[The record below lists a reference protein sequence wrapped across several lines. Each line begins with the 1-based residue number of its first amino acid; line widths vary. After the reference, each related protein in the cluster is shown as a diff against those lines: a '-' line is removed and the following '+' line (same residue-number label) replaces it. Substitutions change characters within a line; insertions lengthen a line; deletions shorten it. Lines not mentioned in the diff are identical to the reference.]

1 MEQNSKFAPEKLE
14 TFPEKK
20 KTMPSD
26 TTRYELPP
34 EGITLLGYIVR
45 RMHKTDWLAPIPE
58 FLSQGQS
65 AKALEHI
72 AIYTAAS
79 STSYGK
85 AYYQP
90 NFDNTGD
97 SITEADPATGAKVTA
112 RLDSR
117 SPHYHI
123 SYDVVMPNGDAF
135 QGKEEITGTT
145 VGLRGLGMPAP
156 SRFTFTSGDYTAE
169 LIGIITSELAL
180 SLIGN
185 TRIRAYGSLNFKDNH
200 SNTGRLELD
209 RNGKLGITIN
219 NQLTEYSLPQVIAQ
233 QTGD

>member
-1 MEQNSKFAPEKLE
+1 MGKHTNWKR
-14 TFPEKK
+14 
-20 KTMPSD
+20 KTMSID
-26 TTRYELPP
+26 TARYELPP

-45 RMHKTDWLAPIPE
+45 RMHKTAWLTPVSA
-58 FLSQGQS
+58 FLSQEQS
-65 AKALEHI
+65 AKALEHV
-72 AIYTAAS
+72 AIYTAVS

-97 SITEADPATGAKVTA
+97 SITEPDPDTGAKITA

-123 SYDVVMPNGDAF
+123 SYDVVMPNGDTF

-156 SRFTFTSGDYTAE
+156 SHFTFTSGDYKAE

-185 TRIRAYGSLNFKDNH
+185 TRIRAYGSLNFKDNLD
-200 SNTGRLELD
+200 NTGRLELD
-209 RNGKLGITIN
+209 RSGKLNITIN
-219 NQLTEYSLPQVIAQ
+219 NQVAEYSLTQLPAMEI
-233 QTGD
+233 GN

>member
-1 MEQNSKFAPEKLE
+1 M
-14 TFPEKK
+14 T
-20 KTMPSD
+20 D
-26 TTRYELPP
+26 TVRYELPP

-45 RMHKTDWLAPIPE
+45 RMHKTAWLASIPAL
-58 FLSQGQS
+58 LSQEQG

-72 AIYTAAS
+72 AIYTIAS
-79 STSYGK
+79 STSYGR

-90 NFDNTGD
+90 NFNSTGD
-97 SITEADPATGAKVTA
+97 SVTEPDPATGAEVTA

-123 SYDVVMPNGDAF
+123 SYNVVMPNGDTF

-156 SRFTFTSGDYTAE
+156 SRFTFESSEYKAE

-185 TRIRAYGSLNFKDNH
+185 TRIRAYGSLNFKDTAR
-200 SNTGRLELD
+200 NTGRLELK
-209 RNGKLGITIN
+209 RGGSLTITIN
-219 NQLTEYSLPQVIAQ
+219 DQVTQHSLTELPAPE
-233 QTGD
+233 TL

>member
-1 MEQNSKFAPEKLE
+1 MNSTK
-14 TFPEKK
+14 
-20 KTMPSD
+20 

-45 RMHKTDWLAPIPE
+45 RMHKTEWLAQVSE
-58 FLSQGQS
+58 LLSSGQN
-65 AKALEHI
+65 AKALEYI
-72 AIYTAAS
+72 AIYTVTS
-79 STSYGK
+79 STSYGR

-90 NFDNTGD
+90 TFNATGD
-97 SITEADPATGAKVTA
+97 SVSEPDPVTGAVITA

-123 SYDVVMPNGDAF
+123 SYDVIMPNGDTF
-135 QGKEEITGTT
+135 KGNEEITGTT

-156 SRFTFTSGDYTAE
+156 SRFTFTSGEYKAE

-185 TRIRAYGSLNFKDNH
+185 TRIRAYGSLNFKDNLD
-200 SNTGRLELD
+200 NTGRLELD
-209 RNGKLGITIN
+209 RNGKLNININ
-219 NQLTEYSLPQVIAQ
+219 NQVTEYLLSQLPAIE
-233 QTGD
+233 